1 MLFRECQTHQQLL
14 LISHRSWNEDELTAS
29 SKFTQHFTSEW
40 VLTQLNKTT
49 RQQFSVPLIK
59 FFVCFG
65 GRQRETSG
73 LGGMDWMQD
82 TALNV
87 SIQMGQN
94 ISLDL
99 DQIIDCY
106 GTRLHFVYIWDIL
119 FLIFK
124 IVYIWHW
131 LPIFIGIDSFH
142 EESHDVISEVI
153 YEHF

>member
-1 MLFRECQTHQQLL
+1 
-14 LISHRSWNEDELTAS
+14 
-29 SKFTQHFTSEW
+29 
-40 VLTQLNKTT
+40 
-49 RQQFSVPLIK
+49 
-59 FFVCFG
+59 
-65 GRQRETSG
+65 
-73 LGGMDWMQD
+73 MQD

-106 GTRLHFVYIWDIL
+106 GTRLHYRGVFCKFFIRNIWNIL

-124 IVYIWHW
+124 IVYIWHG